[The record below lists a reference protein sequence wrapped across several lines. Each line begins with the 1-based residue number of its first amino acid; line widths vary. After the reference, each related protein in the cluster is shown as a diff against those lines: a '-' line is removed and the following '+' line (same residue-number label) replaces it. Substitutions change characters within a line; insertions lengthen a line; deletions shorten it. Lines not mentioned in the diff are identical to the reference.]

1 MTEKLTESVPESL
14 TECGARVLTDV
25 ELRVAELA
33 AQGTPVGVIA
43 EVLGVSANTAASH
56 LAAVYVKLR
65 NA

>member
-1 MTEKLTESVPESL
+1 MTEKLTEKLTDQPTES
-14 TECGARVLTDV
+14 GARVLTDV

-33 AQGTPVGVIA
+33 AQGTPVAMIA

-56 LAAVYVKLR
+56 LTAVYVKLR

>member
-1 MTEKLTESVPESL
+1 MTESGSQ
-14 TECGARVLTDV
+14 VLSDV

-33 AQGTPVGVIA
+33 AQGMPVAVIA
-43 EVLGVSANTAASH
+43 EVLGVSANTAARY

>member
-1 MTEKLTESVPESL
+1 MIGNNDVS
-14 TECGARVLTDV
+14 VLTDV

-33 AQGTPVGVIA
+33 AQGTPVAVIA

-56 LAAVYVKLR
+56 LTTVYVKLR